1 MKFRALEISL
11 GERRIGHLFQYGDIT
26 RLAVGQDYAMANGP
40 ALLSLSLLA
49 EGPEQQTAFF
59 LNPMTPELNAVS
71 PGKLPA
77 FFQNLLPE
85 GVLRKQIALER
96 GCTED
101 DHFDILAACGSDL
114 PGNVFARPAKEQGLV
129 ETFVTQKHDSLE
141 MSVVDE
147 PMEEGF
153 SLSGMQPK
161 LSLVKDG
168 KRFVVTRHFEGG
180 HVIGKLPV
188 SAYDRLPQVEHLSL
202 ELGRAAGAN
211 VCHSSLQPMNL
222 IEDSAPLTEGREN
235 HFLAVERFDRDIEGV
250 FKGRLHAED
259 FAQVLGVDPMYKY
272 TGGSYSDIM
281 KVLLAFPDLGD
292 DAALEF
298 MRRLTVSELLGNFD
312 MHLKNVGLLH
322 HGDGRIELSP
332 AYDIVAYS
340 VYVNGEGHALK
351 WTPGQERK
359 QSLSPQLLRA
369 FSNEIGMPEPR
380 LRAVVR
386 GVCARAY
393 EFWPTM
399 IDESDLLP
407 VQKERLKAYI
417 MGRPVMQS
425 LVKRKHRAEDER
437 SAPSRL
443 DAGVP

>member
-1 MKFRALEISL
+1 MKFRALEILL
-11 GERRIGHLFQYGDIT
+11 GERRIGHLFQYGDII
-26 RLAVGQDYAMANGP
+26 RLAVDQDYAMSSGP

-49 EGPEQQTAFF
+49 AEPEQQAAFL
-59 LNPMTPELNAVS
+59 LNPMTSALNSVG

-85 GVLRKQIALER
+85 GGLRKQIALER
-96 GCTED
+96 KCNED
-101 DHFDILAACGSDL
+101 DHFEILAACGNDL

-129 ETFVTQKHDSLE
+129 ETLVTQKHDALE
-141 MSVVDE
+141 ISVVDE

-161 LSLVKDG
+161 LSLVQDG
-168 KRFVVTRHFEGG
+168 KRFVVARHFEDG

-202 ELGRAAGAN
+202 ALSRAAGVNA
-211 VCHSSLQPMNL
+211 CKSSLQSMGL
-222 IEDSAPLTEGREN
+222 IANNAPLTEGREN
-235 HFLAVERFDRDIEGV
+235 HFLAVERFDRDIAGA

-272 TGGSYSDIM
+272 TGGSYSDIV
-281 KVLLAFPDLGD
+281 KVLLSFPDLGE

-322 HGDGRIELSP
+322 HSDGRIELSP
-332 AYDIVAYS
+332 AYDMVAYS
-340 VYVNGEGHALK
+340 VYVSGEGLALK
-351 WTPGQERK
+351 WTPGQKTK

-369 FSNEIGMPEPR
+369 FCNEIGMPEPR
-380 LRAVVR
+380 LRALVR
-386 GVCARAY
+386 AVCARAY
-393 EFWPTM
+393 DFWPTM
-399 IDESDLLP
+399 IDDSDLLP

-417 MGRPVMQS
+417 MARPVMQS
-425 LVKRKHRAEDER
+425 LVKRKRRTE
-437 SAPSRL
+437 
-443 DAGVP
+443 